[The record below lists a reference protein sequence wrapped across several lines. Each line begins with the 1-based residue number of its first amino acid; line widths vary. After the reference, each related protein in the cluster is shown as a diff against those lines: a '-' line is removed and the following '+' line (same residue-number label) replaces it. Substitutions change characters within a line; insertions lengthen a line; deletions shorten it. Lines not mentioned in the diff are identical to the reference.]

1 MTLMKY
7 GTFCFQPFVL
17 TYDKS
22 LSLLVHESEIGGIR
36 LKNEKNNC
44 KTCIFLYWLYGTYA
58 YTSRLGTGKGS
69 QGS

>member
-36 LKNEKNNC
+36 M
-44 KTCIFLYWLYGTYA
+44 
-58 YTSRLGTGKGS
+58 SRINTPYKLG
-69 QGS
+69 